1 MFARPCS
8 IVVDVK
14 ELFGA
19 ESKSQVYAHV
29 HNFLKKIKDTNVL
42 FYDDACRLKR
52 YAQNLVRKDASDIA
66 RKMATMDMVCDCFH
80 FANHT
85 DKWCKKNCNPYKTA
99 NLEDV
104 ITEVCE
110 QLFSWLSRFSH
121 ITKHINKWRFL
132 FLMLYLLDNHN
143 EDVARTQLIF
153 LNASQSEI

>member
-1 MFARPCS
+1 
-8 IVVDVK
+8 
-14 ELFGA
+14 
-19 ESKSQVYAHV
+19 
-29 HNFLKKIKDTNVL
+29 
-42 FYDDACRLKR
+42 
-52 YAQNLVRKDASDIA
+52 
-66 RKMATMDMVCDCFH
+66 MATMDMVCDCFH